1 MQRSVEGIA
10 ARVARGGLPDGFRGA
25 PAVSVVETPDQIEL
39 LVAGGWPGPDPAE
52 DVMEYVLTLRLDA
65 RGARLEIFVGTD
77 QGELLL
83 PMRTIRR
90 APDEPW
96 VDAFE
101 AWLEAE
107 VDDEEASATLRRALA
122 RQAAGEQR

>member
-1 MQRSVEGIA
+1 MQRSVERISAG
-10 ARVARGGLPDGFRGA
+10 VARGRLSDGVRSA
-25 PAVSVVETPDQIEL
+25 PSASVVETADHVEL

-65 RGARLEIFVGTD
+65 RGARLEVFVGTD

-107 VDDEEASATLRRALA
+107 VDDEEASAALRRALA
-122 RQAAGEQR
+122 RQAAGEQ